1 MTEVTNTNT
10 APAENAAVV
19 FDCGPGNYL
28 TISGIAFANGL
39 AITDKEADKTLL
51 RNYIEQTGSNWT
63 EEVFDPNNNRH
74 VSAGIPANM
83 EHIVTGIQTASHL
96 KAGEHQLAQAIVDG
110 TYGDLLSTPEGQA
123 AADIASLVTPAAIAK
138 ATAAGILKK

>member
-1 MTEVTNTNT
+1 MTENTNTNAT
-10 APAENAAVV
+10 PASKVATV
-19 FDCGPGNYL
+19 FDCGPNNYL

-39 AITDKEADKTLL
+39 AITDKDSDKTLL

-63 EEVFDPNNNRH
+63 EATFDPNNKRH

-83 EHIVTGIQTASHL
+83 EHIMVGIQTASSL

-110 TYGDLLSTPEGQA
+110 TYADLASTPEGQA
-123 AADIASLVTPAAIAK
+123 ALDIASLVTPAAIAK
-138 ATAAGILKK
+138 ATAAGIMKK